1 MKNDLEQKCKQ
12 ILIDEGIAE
21 NSTIDFEVNKKI
33 HTLSFAYI
41 IETFMSASEESRLVF
56 YDALKRSV
64 DAKDMGV
71 DRFFEGMGQLLLMT
85 HLSTKIEV

>member
-1 MKNDLEQKCKQ
+1 MKNDIEKKCKQ

-21 NSTIDFEVNKKI
+21 SSTIDFEVNEKV

-56 YDALKRSV
+56 YEALKKSV

-85 HLSTKIEV
+85 HLSKKIEL

>member
-1 MKNDLEQKCKQ
+1 MQTDIEQKCKQ
-12 ILIDEGIAE
+12 ILIDEGIDVA
-21 NSTIDFEVNKKI
+21 STIDFEVNEKV

-41 IETFMSASEESRLVF
+41 IETFMSASQESKLVF
-56 YDALKRSV
+56 YEALKKSV

-85 HLSTKIEV
+85 HLSKKIEL

>member
-1 MKNDLEQKCKQ
+1 MKNTLEQKCKQ
-12 ILIDEGIAE
+12 ILIDEGIDE
-21 NSTIDFEVNKKI
+21 TSTIDFEVNEKI
-33 HTLSFAYI
+33 HTLSFTYI

-56 YDALKRSV
+56 YSALKKSV

-85 HLSTKIEV
+85 HLSKKIEV

>member
-1 MKNDLEQKCKQ
+1 MKNTIWQQCKQ
-12 ILIDEGIAE
+12 ILIDEGIDE
-21 NSTIDFEVNKKI
+21 NSTIDFEVNEKI

-41 IETFMSASEESRLVF
+41 IETFMSASDESRLVF
-56 YDALKRSV
+56 YEALKKSV

-85 HLSTKIEV
+85 HLSKKLDL

>member
-21 NSTIDFEVNKKI
+21 TSTIDFEVNKKV

-41 IETFMSASEESRLVF
+41 IKTFMSASEESRLVF
-56 YDALKRSV
+56 YNALKKSV

-85 HLSTKIEV
+85 HLSKKF

>member
-56 YDALKRSV
+56 YDALKKSV

>member
-12 ILIDEGIAE
+12 LLIDEGIDEA
-21 NSTIDFEVNKKI
+21 STIDFEVNKKV
-33 HTLSFAYI
+33 HTLSFSYI
-41 IETFMSASEESRLVF
+41 IETFMSASEESKLMF
-56 YDALKRSV
+56 YEAMKKSV

-85 HLSTKIEV
+85 HLSKKIEL